1 MDDNGATPH
10 PTGPGGSADGW
21 ALTTVITQLRRALRS
36 SVREE
41 FAWESLPMAQVEFLQ
56 RLSSESGLRIV
67 ELARKHRMATNTVS
81 ALVQQMVETGLVVRT
96 PDPRDRR
103 AVQVELTGAGRER
116 LDAWMRANERR
127 ISSAFERLDADHRTA
142 IGAALP
148 ALAALAELLD
158 TEESQAPSGP
168 SPEGSRP

>member
-1 MDDNGATPH
+1 MGDNAAAPLPAGA
-10 PTGPGGSADGW
+10 GESGEGW
-21 ALTTVITQLRRALRS
+21 ALTAVITRLRRALRS

-56 RLSSESGLRIV
+56 RLSVESGLRIV

-81 ALVQQMVETGLVVRT
+81 TLVQQMVEAGLVARS

-103 AVQVELTGAGRER
+103 AVRVDLTDAGRER

-127 ISSAFERLDADHRTA
+127 ISDAFDRLDAHHRTA

-158 TEESQAPSGP
+158 TE
-168 SPEGSRP
+168 

>member
-1 MDDNGATPH
+1 MDDSRAIPLSAEGA
-10 PTGPGGSADGW
+10 GSGEGW
-21 ALTTVITQLRRALRS
+21 ALTEVITRLRRALRS
-36 SVREE
+36 SVRED

-81 ALVQQMVETGLVVRT
+81 ALVQQMVEAGLVVRS

-158 TEESQAPSGP
+158 TEESQAPDGP
-168 SPEGSRP
+168 SREGARP

>member
-1 MDDNGATPH
+1 MDDNGSTPH
-10 PTGPGGSADGW
+10 PTGPGGSGDGW